1 LGRVVRLD
9 RAGLRGLAAQLRRVD
24 RQGLPAPV
32 HQPRPA
38 DLADRYRSLLAGRAG
53 FATLAGDA
61 LGANGSLRA
70 LCPLRSG
77 RADGT
82 WRAGCARRARWALW
96 PWRRFAA
103 SRNCECH

>member
-1 LGRVVRLD
+1 LRPSFAALTGRACRPLCTSL
-9 RAGLRGLAAQLRRVD
+9 ALRTLRTD
-24 RQGLPAPV
+24 
-32 HQPRPA
+32 
-38 DLADRYRSLLAGRAG
+38 RSLLAGRAG

-77 RADGT
+77 RTDGT